1 MAKTRR
7 DIAAIMSS
15 LDIIIEVIDAR
26 IPLSSRIPDLDKLTN
41 STTRI
46 LVFNKYDLCDKT
58 ETNKWIDKYKKD
70 GYIVVTSDSKNT
82 NDYKKVIESIQVKM
96 RKNINSE
103 KTFTSKKTNRGRKP
117 KLDEELRKHSKFSDD
132 NILQKIKNICLN
144 YFLKYINLKL
154 LDLFKSDNSD
164 DLNNK
169 KLYILSKNQDGN
181 SKSEKNKT
189 LLNMT
194 MQSIFSQNISTKYK
208 SSDSNH
214 NKNLIEELINEQD
227 EEKRLFFQKTFNLSF
242 LDVLK
247 HFRGSIYI
255 KELSGMTLFRDY
267 VNKNV
272 FGKNSK
278 EYKEIL
284 SIFMNNYETIVMEKH
299 SREKKKKIIK

>member
-1 MAKTRR
+1 MNFNLNNIFYSNDE
-7 DIAAIMSS
+7 DIFPLDSS
-15 LDIIIEVIDAR
+15 NQDFDYIIFD
-26 IPLSSRIPDLDKLTN
+26 S
-41 STTRI
+41 
-46 LVFNKYDLCDKT
+46 FNKKIIGTFEFKHEFDLGKNNYYNQISPFAFQEDTKKA
-58 ETNKWIDKYKKD
+58 EEESNKLEHIFKENKEK
-70 GYIVVTSDSKNT
+70 IINNNS
-82 NDYKKVIESIQVKM
+82 DYKKVIESIQVKM

-169 KLYILSKNQDGN
+169 KLYILS
-181 SKSEKNKT
+181 
-189 LLNMT
+189 
-194 MQSIFSQNISTKYK
+194 STKYK

-227 EEKRLFFQKTFNLSF
+227 EEKRLFFQKLFNLSF